1 MFLTETHL
9 MRHIKNHDTKKNYNC
24 PQCPKTFR
32 IGFQVIETYIQWS
45 LTYDTL
51 LITIL
56 SNSSNRDKHFRA
68 VHSTIKPYKCPEC
81 DYACAD
87 PTNLRMHL
95 IRHTKEARFKCEIC
109 GKEAKMLNEMR
120 NHYFSKHDILKK
132 GKLEKQPT
140 PITDKMYKEAL
151 AASNLKAGGT
161 IFNMIEGLEAP
172 THDRIGRPINNEKRK
187 RTLAITGNKET
198 SDSDDE
204 NIPLAVLASQSGGRL
219 PWEEPEKKKKCG
231 RKKKVIEV
239 KELTYE
245 TEGTDKNNQ
254 PETAIVPIED
264 PPSVQPPVQPPTQ
277 TTKKVTRK
285 STRRSG
291 RAKAVKN
298 YIEDLDEDEENDE
311 ELLDILNA
319 AQQKL
324 DSKRTKQSPNKKG
337 TSDQSNVSQPLSNL
351 EHSGQANNAFH
362 FGACHQMANP
372 NSLQAYA
379 DPYPPNPFNISQLLQ
394 GHLTPTPPVSKALTN
409 MMTTSTLHDQSYSS
423 TTFQPTQASSHFTLK
438 PNLSK
443 STVSQPVY
451 GPLFDFE
458 IDL

>member
-1 MFLTETHL
+1 MDHTVWLVL
-9 MRHIKNHDTKKNYNC
+9 L
-24 PQCPKTFR
+24 KTF
-32 IGFQVIETYIQWS
+32 
-45 LTYDTL
+45 
-51 LITIL
+51 L

-87 PTNLRMHL
+87 PTNLRIHL

-120 NHYFSKHDILKK
+120 MHYFSKHEILKK
-132 GKLEKQPT
+132 GKLDKQPT
-140 PITDKMYKEAL
+140 PKTDKLYKEAL
-151 AASNLKAGGT
+151 AASNLKEGGT
-161 IFNMIEGLEAP
+161 IFNMIEGLEPP

-187 RTLAITGNKET
+187 RTLAITDNKQA

-204 NIPLAVLASQSGGRL
+204 DIPLAVLASQSGGQL
-219 PWEEPEKKKKCG
+219 PWEEPEKKKKRG
-231 RKKKVIEV
+231 RKKKVDEV
-239 KELTYE
+239 KALEDE
-245 TEGTDKNNQ
+245 TESTVADKNNQ
-254 PETAIVPIED
+254 QEMAVVPIED
-264 PPSVQPPVQPPTQ
+264 PPFIQSPVQPPTQ
-277 TTKKVTRK
+277 APIKATRK

-298 YIEDLDEDEENDE
+298 YIDDLDEDEENDE

-324 DSKRTKQSPNKKG
+324 DSKRTKQSPNKKA
-337 TSDQSNVSQPLSNL
+337 TFDQSKVSQHVSNQ
-351 EHSGQANNAFH
+351 ESSGQPNNSYH

-409 MMTTSTLHDQSYSS
+409 MMTPSTLHDQSYSS
-423 TTFQPTQASSHFTLK
+423 TPFPPTSHFTLK

-443 STVSQPVY
+443 STASQPAY